1 MGTPASVHQYQAERH
16 DIRLT
21 WERCSTTTHTHT
33 PQRAGDAC
41 CRQVYMIVMDE
52 AQIYLKGKEGKGPC
66 NDRCATMVSFL
77 ARAQYD
83 VVLLYPRH

>member
-1 MGTPASVHQYQAERH
+1 
-16 DIRLT
+16 
-21 WERCSTTTHTHT
+21 
-33 PQRAGDAC
+33 
-41 CRQVYMIVMDE
+41 MIVMDE

>member
-1 MGTPASVHQYQAERH
+1 MGTPEPSRETRH
-16 DIRLT
+16 PPYLGALQHHD
-21 WERCSTTTHTHT
+21 THTHT